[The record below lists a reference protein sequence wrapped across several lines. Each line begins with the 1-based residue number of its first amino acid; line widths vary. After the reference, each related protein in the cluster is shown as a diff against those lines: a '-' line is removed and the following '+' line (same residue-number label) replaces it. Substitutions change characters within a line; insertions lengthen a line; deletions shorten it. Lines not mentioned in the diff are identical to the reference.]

1 MSGRR
6 LSSLVAI
13 VSLAVG
19 CTVAVPP
26 PREMPTDEAQ
36 RAVALLAARW
46 QEFSDLRALADVRM
60 AHGND
65 RQQFTGALL
74 LKAPASIRFEALSPL
89 GQPLLLATIHEGQIT
104 TYNVAEHA
112 AVVGPATAQTAARL
126 LHLAVE
132 PDELVGVLAGR
143 AVPPKDLRVATIL
156 PVDGQGP
163 SLEMIGALHRQR
175 VWMDFST
182 GIVRQIQIV
191 GGRVDALV
199 TYQRAADGALTGFD
213 LSAGQENVT
222 GSVRYRDVVV
232 SGGVDPERFR
242 LTIPQGASIERLR

>member
-13 VSLAVG
+13 VLLAAG

-26 PREMPTDEAQ
+26 PRETPTDEAQ

-46 QEFSDLRALADVRM
+46 HEFSDLRALADVRM

-89 GQPLLLATIHEGQIT
+89 GQPLLLATVHEGQIT

-112 AVVGPATAQTAARL
+112 AVVGPATSETAARL

-132 PDELVGVLAGR
+132 PEELVGVLAGR

-156 PVDGQGP
+156 PADGQGP

-182 GIVRQIQIV
+182 GVVRQIQVI

-199 TYQRAADGALTGFD
+199 TYHRAADGALTGFD

-232 SGGVDPERFR
+232 GGGVDPERFR